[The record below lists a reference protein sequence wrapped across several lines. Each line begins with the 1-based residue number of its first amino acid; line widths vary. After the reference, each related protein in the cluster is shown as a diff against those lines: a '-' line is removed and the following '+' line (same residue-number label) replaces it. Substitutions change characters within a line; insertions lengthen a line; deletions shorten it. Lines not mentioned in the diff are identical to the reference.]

1 MMMNLFNMFNCR
13 VLPTEDD
20 QQLNIVKNIHGNWW
34 FLIIFLFELN
44 VQFLLVG
51 YGFDVFTTT
60 PLTLGMHITAVC
72 LGLGSLL
79 VGVGVKF
86 IPSEY
91 LEKIP
96 KVKEELTD
104 DNILKARLLKV

>member
-1 MMMNLFNMFNCR
+1 MMMNLFN
-13 VLPTEDD
+13 
-20 QQLNIVKNIHGNWW
+20 IVNNIHGNRW

-44 VQFLLVG
+44 VQFFLVG

-86 IPSEY
+86 TPPEY
-91 LEKIP
+91 LDKIP
-96 KVKEELTD
+96 KMKEELKDNFLLAKLEKVSD
-104 DNILKARLLKV
+104 DFKKASE